1 MVCCVITS
9 NGKNALKSQYYLE
22 EEVNGTQ
29 AEVSATDLE
38 CLHSLLRVLL
48 LDTKPWGKMEAPIW
62 GPSTCVVLDHF
73 KDGGGE
79 EDAMRFTHTCLSG
92 GQR

>member
-1 MVCCVITS
+1 MFLSHILPRRGGEWHS
-9 NGKNALKSQYYLE
+9 ARGL
-22 EEVNGTQ
+22 
-29 AEVSATDLE
+29 ATDLE
-38 CLHSLLRVLL
+38 CLHSRLRVLL

-62 GPSTCVVLDHF
+62 GPSTCVVLDHL

-79 EDAMRFTHTCLSG
+79 EGAMRFTHICLSG